1 MTADRHPHNDG
12 LQRAIL
18 ADGIARLEKQL
29 DAAEKRARDAESSAR
44 EAKSALAEVLLD
56 KARNQKSAP
65 ESDKDNTAPVVREIQ
80 SLRAE
85 LDLARRD
92 LQQQEA
98 KLQDV
103 RDDAAQ
109 ELRVEYERRFNA
121 ARERMAQELQRRLS
135 DAPTA
140 LTLDAKPREAM
151 ATSDAPAG
159 DALSQH
165 PAAARLRIIGTRA
178 LDSMARPRFMIP
190 LAAFVGGLL
199 VGWTMLPGKSDP
211 MTVAAK
217 DAPQAAESP
226 AIAQAPAPD
235 AEPAPA
241 AVPPPAITEAPAAA
255 HPPANV
261 ETLAAPP
268 PAIVET
274 PPAAVAQPLLPVMPS
289 ENSEAPA
296 SSQVMPL
303 EPAGDRRALQERNAA
318 LTLQVDELRAL
329 LGTASRRAK
338 TAEAALSDE
347 RKKTA
352 DLTRRAAAPEPRRD
366 DRAGPDEAAAANPS
380 VRPAVSAERVR
391 RTTLPFPTVE

>member
-1 MTADRHPHNDG
+1 MTADRHHDDG

-29 DAAEKRARDAESSAR
+29 ASAEMRARDAEASAR

-65 ESDKDNTAPVVREIQ
+65 ESDKDSGAPVEREIK

-109 ELRVEYERRFNA
+109 ELRVEYERRFHA

-140 LTLDAKPREAM
+140 LTLDAKHREAM
-151 ATSDAPAG
+151 AVSEAPAG
-159 DALSQH
+159 DAPSQH

-178 LDSMARPRFMIP
+178 LDTMARPRFMIP

-199 VGWTMLPGKSDP
+199 VGWTMLPGKSDQ
-211 MTVAAK
+211 MAVAAK

-226 AIAQAPAPD
+226 PVALAPKPD

-241 AVPPPAITEAPAAA
+241 AAPPPAIIEAPAAA
-255 HPPANV
+255 
-261 ETLAAPP
+261 PP
-268 PAIVET
+268 PAVVET
-274 PPAAVAQPLLPVMPS
+274 PPAAAVQPLLPATPS
-289 ENSEAPA
+289 ANSEMPA
-296 SSQVMPL
+296 ASQAVPL
-303 EPAGDRRALQERNAA
+303 EPAEESAEDRRALQERNAA
-318 LTLQVDELRAL
+318 LTLQIDELRAL

-338 TAEAALSDE
+338 AAEAALGDE
-347 RKKTA
+347 RKKSA
-352 DLTRRAAAPEPRRD
+352 DLSRRAAAPEPRRD
-366 DRAGPDEAAAANPS
+366 DRAEPNDAATTNPS
-380 VRPAVSAERVR
+380 VRPAASAERVR
-391 RTTLPFPTVE
+391 QMTLPFPTVE